1 MSKKEEKD
9 QKKEEDWM
17 SKKWRPMMAMMYM
30 TCCFFDFVVFPIMF
44 TIVQFWEKEAANDAF
59 RQWQPL
65 TLTGAGLFHMAM
77 GAVLG
82 ITAYGRTQE
91 KLGGA
96 AAGNGITPPPSAP
109 AIGSSPIGG
118 SPISSAPIGGGIGGD
133 IGGDIGGGIGN
144 PIASAPLDTSS
155 TTPAVRRPVVR
166 PQI

>member
-1 MSKKEEKD
+1 MNKKEEKD

-30 TCCFFDFVVFPIMF
+30 TVCFFDFVVFPIGF
-44 TIVQFWEKEAANDAF
+44 TVVQFWEVDAANDAF

-96 AAGNGITPPPSAP
+96 ASGNGITLPSSSP
-109 AIGSSPIGG
+109 AIGNSSIG
-118 SPISSAPIGGGIGGD
+118 SNPIGGG